1 MAGCWCVRVVGVVAA
16 AVTAWVAVA
25 VAAAGLAAAQSAGF
39 DDVAEDAYYSV
50 PVAALA
56 ERGIFAGTECTQGFC
71 PSEPIDRKTMAVWM
85 VRVLDG
91 EEPPALSESSF
102 GDVDAHSFHAPFIER
117 MAELGVTQG
126 CGDGTVFCP
135 DRVVSRAQMAV
146 FLTRAYGLPA
156 GPDPGFL
163 DVPGDAWYA
172 SEVAS
177 LAASG
182 ITQGCGDG
190 TGFCPQ
196 QDTSRAH
203 MATFIHRAENRA
215 DQPSDGPPAALGLPR
230 FYNKYVDA
238 DDIPIVS
245 SAAVPDAALYRAR
258 DIITEMLSQR
268 PSLRA
273 AMAHRGV
280 RVAIMARSSVASDL
294 PEFSDSDSFWDDRT
308 KGGGFFSD
316 PVLVIAEENLL
327 CYSDDLFPHE
337 DITVHEFAHA
347 VHSVGVARQPG
358 GSFDS
363 RLDTAYEQAMAAG
376 LWENT
381 YAATNASEYWAEGV
395 QSWLDLNDPPGFIH
409 NKIDTREE
417 LQAYDPALAGLIQ
430 DVLGDATVS
439 SSCHSATSGARDT
452 NRIQGVLL
460 GPDRTLLEGIGLWAW
475 SGEGSNSGYSTT
487 QPDGT
492 FTILVPDGFFTLDI
506 YADTG
511 EDCPFVGWYGPDGF
525 TTDEESAT
533 RIEVDGTDI
542 TGIEITLPAEPNELS
557 FIEWCA

>member
-1 MAGCWCVRVVGVVAA
+1 MFVLWVVAA
-16 AVTAWVAVA
+16 AVTAWMAVA
-25 VAAAGLAAAQSAGF
+25 VAAVAPAAAQPGGF
-39 DDVAEDAYYSV
+39 DDVAEDVYYSV

-56 ERGIFAGTECTQGFC
+56 ELGIFAGTECAQGFC

-91 EEPPALSESSF
+91 EDPPAVSESRF
-102 GDVDAHSFHAPFIER
+102 DDVDAHSFHAPFIER
-117 MAELGVTQG
+117 LAELGVTGG
-126 CGDGTVFCP
+126 CGDGSGFCP

-156 GPDPGFL
+156 GADPGFL

-172 SEVAS
+172 AAVSS
-177 LAASG
+177 LAASD
-182 ITQGCGDG
+182 ITGGCGDG
-190 TGFCPQ
+190 TVFCPQ
-196 QDTSRAH
+196 RDTSRAH

-215 DQPSDGPPAALGLPR
+215 DQPSDGPPAALGLSR
-230 FYNKYVDA
+230 FYTKYVDA
-238 DDIPIVS
+238 DGLAIVS

-258 DIITEMLSQR
+258 DIITEMLSHR

-273 AMAHRGV
+273 AMAQRGV

-294 PEFSDSDSFWDDRT
+294 PEFPDSDSFWDNRT

-316 PVLVIAEENLL
+316 PVVVIAEENLL

-347 VHSVGVARQPG
+347 VHLAGAARQPG

-363 RLDTAYEQAMAAG
+363 RLNTAYEQAMASG

-381 YAATNASEYWAEGV
+381 YAANNAGEYWAEGV
-395 QSWLDLNDPPGFIH
+395 QSWFDLNDPPGPIH

-460 GPDRTLLEGIGLWAW
+460 GPDGSPLEGIGLWAW
-475 SGEGSNSGYSTT
+475 SGERSNSGYSTT

-492 FTILVPDGFFTLDI
+492 FTIAVPDGSFTLDI
-506 YADTG
+506 YANTG
-511 EDCPFVGWYGPDGF
+511 EDCTFVGWYGHDGF
-525 TTDEESAT
+525 TTVKESAT

-542 TGIEITLPAEPNELS
+542 TGIEITLPAEPDELP